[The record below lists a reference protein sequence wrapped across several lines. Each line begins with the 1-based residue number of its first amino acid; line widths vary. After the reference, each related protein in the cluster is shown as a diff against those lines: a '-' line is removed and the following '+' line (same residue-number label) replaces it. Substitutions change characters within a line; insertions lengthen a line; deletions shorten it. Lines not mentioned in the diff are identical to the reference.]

1 LDAVAQDPQGSL
13 LREPLDPS
21 TVQLQH
27 DALAEAY
34 RAHGV
39 TVRYVEP
46 PSLPPPNQLF
56 TADLMAMTPEGAI
69 LARPASEVRAGEE
82 RWVSRALAELGI
94 PILRS
99 VRGRGTFEGADL
111 MWIAP
116 HRAILAVG
124 LRTNAEGAGQVK
136 SILEE
141 MGVSVAVT
149 HLPPGTMHLMGQLR
163 IVDHDLAI
171 GWPGRLPE
179 DAVHS
184 LEQAGLQVAFLPDE
198 SEASRSFALNF
209 VTLGPREILMPAGN
223 ARSLAFFEQLGIRCR
238 TVEVGEIGKAAGSI
252 GCLTG
257 ILEREVEG

>member
-1 LDAVAQDPQGSL
+1 
-13 LREPLDPS
+13 
-21 TVQLQH
+21 
-27 DALAEAY
+27 
-34 RAHGV
+34 
-39 TVRYVEP
+39 
-46 PSLPPPNQLF
+46 
-56 TADLMAMTPEGAI
+56 MAMTPEGAI

-99 VRGRGTFEGADL
+99 VRGGGSFEGADL

-116 HRAILAVG
+116 DRAILAEG
-124 LRTNAEGAGQVK
+124 LRTNAAGAAQVR
-136 SILEE
+136 STLEE

-163 IVDHDLAI
+163 IVDQDLAI
-171 GWPGRLPE
+171 GWPSRLPE
-179 DAVHS
+179 DAVQS
-184 LEQAGLQVAFLPDE
+184 LERAGFQVAFLPDE

-223 ARSLAFFEQLGIRCR
+223 SRSLAFFEQLGIRCR